1 MIRSVRLLAVK
12 TPAEAERELASIRID
27 PFNIRNMAPK
37 MVHRLLLLEGVSQRE
52 GGLLKQEMLAL
63 GGDVAFSI
71 NSGDGETQSQAILM
85 GTEKQLRRLCGRLTD
100 DPFGLP
106 SLALEIKRL
115 LDLDANPPNKWRLA
129 KRELDLAMRPC
140 IMGVL
145 NVTPDSFSDG
155 NTYFSTEKA
164 VARAIQMEEEGADII
179 DIGGESTRP
188 FAHPVEAEEET
199 GRVLPVIEKLAG
211 SLRIPLS
218 IDTYK
223 ASVAE
228 KALAAGAEIV
238 NDISAFMFDERMVE
252 VVAASGA
259 GLVLMHT
266 RARPSVMQKD
276 TGYSSVISE
285 IFSVLQRSVATAEAA
300 AVDRDRIVIDPGI
313 GFGKNL
319 EGNLEILRHLA
330 EFRSIGCPIMV
341 GTSRKSFIGQ
351 FLGRETDERLFGT
364 AATVAIAL
372 ANGASVFRVHDVKE
386 MRDVL
391 DMAMALCGP
400 AES

>member
-1 MIRSVRLLAVK
+1 MIRSVRLLAVSSLS
-12 TPAEAERELASIRID
+12 EAERELASIRID
-27 PFNIRNMAPK
+27 PFNIRNIAPK

-52 GGLLKQEMLAL
+52 GSLLKQEMLTL
-63 GGDVAFSI
+63 GGDVALSM
-71 NSGDGETQSQAILM
+71 NAGEGEPKGQAILM

-106 SLALEIKRL
+106 SLAVEIKRL
-115 LDLDANPPNKWRLA
+115 LDTEANPPTRWRLA
-129 KRELDLAMRPC
+129 KRELDLSSRPC
-140 IMGVL
+140 IMGIL

-155 NTYFSTEKA
+155 NVYFSTEKA
-164 VARAIQMEEEGADII
+164 VERAIRMEEEGADII

-188 FAHPVEAEEET
+188 FAHPVEAEEENR
-199 GRVLPVIEKLAG
+199 RVLPVIERLAG
-211 SLRIPLS
+211 RLKIPIS

-252 VVAASGA
+252 VAAASGA

-276 TGYSSVISE
+276 TGYSSIISE
-285 IFSVLQRSVATAEAA
+285 ISSALRRSVAAAEAA

-313 GFGKNL
+313 GFGKDL
-319 EGNLEILRHLA
+319 EGNLEILRRLA

-351 FLGRETDERLFGT
+351 LLGRETGERVFG
-364 AATVAIAL
+364 AAASVAIAL

-386 MRDVL
+386 MRDAL
-391 DMAMALCGP
+391 DMAAALCGP
-400 AES
+400 VES

>member
-1 MIRSVRLLAVK
+1 
-12 TPAEAERELASIRID
+12 
-27 PFNIRNMAPK
+27 
-37 MVHRLLLLEGVSQRE
+37 
-52 GGLLKQEMLAL
+52 
-63 GGDVAFSI
+63 
-71 NSGDGETQSQAILM
+71 
-85 GTEKQLRRLCGRLTD
+85 
-100 DPFGLP
+100 
-106 SLALEIKRL
+106 
-115 LDLDANPPNKWRLA
+115 
-129 KRELDLAMRPC
+129 
-140 IMGVL
+140 MGVL

-155 NTYFSTEKA
+155 NTFFSAEKA
-164 VARAIQMEEEGADII
+164 IEHAIEMEEDGADII

-199 GRVLPVIEKLAG
+199 RRVLPVIERLAG
-211 SLRIPLS
+211 RLKIPVS

-238 NDISAFMFDERMVE
+238 NDISAFMFDDRMIE
-252 VVAASGA
+252 VVASSGA

-266 RARPSVMQKD
+266 TARPSVMQKD
-276 TGYSSVISE
+276 TGYSSIISE
-285 IFSVLQRSVATAEAA
+285 IFSALRRSVATAEAA
-300 AVDRDRIVIDPGI
+300 AIDRDRIVIDPGI

-319 EGNLEILRHLA
+319 DGNLEILRRLA
-330 EFRSIGCPIMV
+330 EFRSIGCPVMV

-351 FLGRETDERLFGT
+351 LLGRETGERLFGT

-391 DMAMALCGP
+391 DMTVALSRP
-400 AES
+400 AKS